1 MDGSSHVFTDLLIVS
16 GLVLATAFCVAAEY
30 AFVSVRRTRIDQ
42 LSDEGNAAARRVK
55 KALEEPTRFIS
66 STQLGITLASLGL
79 GAMGEQTLAH
89 ILEKAL
95 HPLFSILPVA
105 AERTITLVLS
115 FAVISYILMVLG
127 ELAPKTLGL
136 HQAER
141 VVLFCVYPIELFYQL
156 FRPFI
161 WFLNRSSAIFLGL
174 FGLHVQKAVHL
185 VHSEEELKMLVQASH
200 EGGVLEAD
208 EQALLHKAFEFADKT
223 VDEVMV
229 PRLEIRCVPVSAR
242 LQEVLA
248 LAGECHHTRFPV
260 YEGSVDHIVGVIHI
274 KDVLGRLSEADMLEA
289 RVVMRPVL
297 AVPENKSISDML
309 TEFRRRRTQVAIV
322 IDEFGGTAGLVT
334 MEDLME
340 QLVGEISD
348 EFEVDAADIEH
359 QADGSYLLDGRASI
373 DRLNERFA
381 LDLPDE
387 EFNTIAG
394 LVFGEIGHTPEV
406 GDEIRIAKGVF
417 RVEATN
423 GRRATR
429 IRMLPLNAAGSNQG

>member
-1 MDGSSHVFTDLLIVS
+1 
-16 GLVLATAFCVAAEY
+16 
-30 AFVSVRRTRIDQ
+30 
-42 LSDEGNAAARRVK
+42 
-55 KALEEPTRFIS
+55 
-66 STQLGITLASLGL
+66 
-79 GAMGEQTLAH
+79 
-89 ILEKAL
+89 
-95 HPLFSILPVA
+95 
-105 AERTITLVLS
+105 
-115 FAVISYILMVLG
+115 
-127 ELAPKTLGL
+127 
-136 HQAER
+136 
-141 VVLFCVYPIELFYQL
+141 
-156 FRPFI
+156 
-161 WFLNRSSAIFLGL
+161 L

-229 PRLEIRCVPVSAR
+229 PRLEIQCVPVSAR
-242 LQEVLA
+242 LQEVLT
-248 LAGECHHTRFPV
+248 LAGACHHTRFPV
-260 YEGSVDHIVGVIHI
+260 YEGSVDHIVGVVHV
-274 KDVLGRLSEADMLEA
+274 KDLLGRLGEAETVEA
-289 RVVMRPVL
+289 RAVMRPVL

-348 EFEVDAADIEH
+348 EFEVGASDVEP
-359 QADGSYLLDGRASI
+359 QADGSYLIDGRVNI

-381 LDLPDE
+381 LDLPDD

-406 GDEIRIAKGVF
+406 GDEIRVGKALF

-429 IRMLPLNAAGSNQG
+429 IRLLSGGDGGSRSE

>member
-1 MDGSSHVFTDLLIVS
+1 MDGSSHLFSDLLIVA

-89 ILEKAL
+89 ILEKAF
-95 HPLFSILPVA
+95 HPLFALLPAA
-105 AERTITLVLS
+105 AERTITLLLS
-115 FAVISYILMVLG
+115 FGVISYVLMVLG

-141 VVLFCVYPIELFYQL
+141 VVLFCVYPIELFYQV

-229 PRLEIRCVPVSAR
+229 PRLEIQCVPVSAR

-248 LAGECHHTRFPV
+248 LAGACHHTRFPV
-260 YEGSVDHIVGVIHI
+260 YEGSVDHIVGVVHV
-274 KDVLGRLSEADMLEA
+274 KDLLGRLGEAETVEA
-289 RVVMRPVL
+289 RAVMRPVL

-348 EFEVDAADIEH
+348 EFEVGASDVEP
-359 QADGSYLLDGRASI
+359 QVDGSYLIDGRVNI

-381 LDLPDE
+381 LDLPDD

-406 GDEIRIAKGVF
+406 GDEIRVGKALF

-429 IRMLPLNAAGSNQG
+429 IRLLPAGDGASRSE

>member
-1 MDGSSHVFTDLLIVS
+1 MDGSSHLFSDLLIVA

-89 ILEKAL
+89 ILEKAF
-95 HPLFSILPVA
+95 HPLFALLPAA

-115 FAVISYILMVLG
+115 FGVISYVLMVLG

-141 VVLFCVYPIELFYQL
+141 VVLFCVYPIELFYQV

-229 PRLEIRCVPVSAR
+229 PRLEIQCVPVSAR

-248 LAGECHHTRFPV
+248 LAGACHHTRFPV
-260 YEGSVDHIVGVIHI
+260 YEGSVDQIVGVVHV
-274 KDVLGRLSEADMLEA
+274 KDLLGRLSEAETLEA
-289 RVVMRPVL
+289 REVMRPVL

-348 EFEVDAADIEH
+348 EFEVGASDVEP
-359 QADGSYLLDGRASI
+359 QADGSYLIDGRVNI

-381 LDLPDE
+381 LDLPDD

-406 GDEIRIAKGVF
+406 GDEIRVGKALF

-429 IRMLPLNAAGSNQG
+429 IRLLPAGDGASRSE